1 LHENGEFFSHMLAA
15 IDQARDYV
23 LLEMYLVSSS
33 QIATRFCDALVR
45 ARARGVRT
53 CVLFDAFGA
62 MGFRR
67 ADRRRLLSA
76 GVELRFF
83 NPLRLRGR
91 LTANLLRDHR
101 KLLLL
106 DGRVAFVGGAGLT
119 DEFAPGARPSAWRE
133 LMVEV
138 TGPVVADWLQAF
150 AATWSRWGVPL
161 GLPEPAA
168 PPERYGSLGRVSL
181 SEPRARSNLASDVRQ
196 RIDGATRRVWIMS
209 AYFVPSRRLRT
220 ALRRAARRGVD
231 VRLLLPGPR
240 TDHPWVRQAA
250 RRFYGKLLR
259 NGVKIWEYQPSMLH
273 AKMLLCDDWVSLGSA
288 NLDRWSFRWNL
299 EANQEIDSA
308 QVADAASALFEADF
322 VASRAVSRHHWGRR
336 GRLDRVRENIA
347 GRLDRLLDSWRAP

>member
-1 LHENGEFFSHMLAA
+1 MLAA
-15 IDQARDYV
+15 VDQGCEFV

-33 QIATRFCDALVR
+33 QIATRFCDALIR

-53 CVLFDAFGA
+53 CVLFDAFGSL
-62 MGFRR
+62 GFRR
-67 ADRRRLLSA
+67 GDRRRLLSA

-91 LTANLLRDHR
+91 LTANLLRNHR
-101 KLLLL
+101 KLLLV

-119 DEFAPGARPSAWRE
+119 DEFAPGARPGPWRE

-138 TGPVVADWLQAF
+138 SGPVVADWLQAF
-150 AATWSRWGVPL
+150 AATWSDWGAPL
-161 GLPEPAA
+161 GLPEQAVAA
-168 PPERYGSLGRVSL
+168 ERYGSPGRVSI
-181 SEPRARSNLASDVRQ
+181 SEPRGRSDIASEVRQ
-196 RIDGATRRVWIMS
+196 RIDSAARRAWIMS

-259 NGVKIWEYQPSMLH
+259 NGVKIWEYSPSMLH
-273 AKMLLCDDWVSLGSA
+273 AKMVLCDDWVSLGSA

-308 QVADAASALFEADF
+308 VVAEAACALFEADF
-322 VASRAVSRHHWGRR
+322 VASRAVSRHHWGKR
-336 GRLDRVRENIA
+336 GRLDRLRENIA
-347 GRLDRLLDSWRAP
+347 GRLDRLLDSWRTP